1 MLQPRTTAQPQS
13 RLPRCPTA
21 DRRPPSRH
29 DAELRKLATF
39 LGSSAPPPFSESTPF
54 SGHGQVRGRHSDDS
68 RAAHSLSPLPPI
80 PAVGVTQYFPSL
92 ELGIPHPAPN
102 TTRTGV
108 GLSKPLCERRIEGCC
123 GGALPSHTTSAWPV
137 PTTISRFRQTLPGP
151 ASTITRPPP
160 AGTCV
165 RVRVDMWQL
174 TSHHDQQRC
183 QLAGLK
189 AWLLESVSAS

>member
-1 MLQPRTTAQPQS
+1 MI
-13 RLPRCPTA
+13 
-21 DRRPPSRH
+21 
-29 DAELRKLATF
+29 
-39 LGSSAPPPFSESTPF
+39 LGPLT
-54 SGHGQVRGRHSDDS
+54 
-68 RAAHSLSPLPPI
+68 LSPPPPI

-92 ELGIPHPAPN
+92 ELEIPHPAPN

-108 GLSKPLCERRIEGCC
+108 GLSKPLCERRIEGWWC
-123 GGALPSHTTSAWPV
+123 PPVPHHSTWPV
-137 PTTISRFRQTLPGP
+137 PTTSSRFPQTLPAP

-165 RVRVDMWQL
+165 RVRVDVWQL

-189 AWLLESVSAS
+189 AWLLESVSAL